1 MKQQNK
7 IAALYCRLSRDDESE
22 GYSSS
27 IVSQK
32 QILSQYAKQHRMSET
47 EFFIDDGYSGTN
59 FQRPG
64 WQELIA
70 RVEKGEVSTIIC
82 KDSSRMAR
90 NYIQAG
96 LYREMF
102 REKGIRLI
110 CVTDGI
116 DTANGEDDFTPLREL
131 FSLSSSLDYPQDLYN
146 PLPPVGLWG
155 KS

>member
-1 MKQQNK
+1 MKQSNK
-7 IAALYCRLSRDDESE
+7 IVALYCRLSRDDENE

-27 IVSQK
+27 IMSQK
-32 QILSQYAKQHRMSET
+32 QILIQYAKQHGMTET
-47 EFFIDDGYSGTN
+47 EFFIDDGYSGTD

-70 RVEKGEVSTIIC
+70 RIENDEVSTIIC

-90 NYIQAG
+90 NYLQAG

-102 REKGIRLI
+102 HEKGIRLI

-116 DTANGEDDFTPLREL
+116 DTANGEDEVIPYR
-131 FSLSSSLDYPQDLYN
+131 
-146 PLPPVGLWG
+146 
-155 KS
+155 